1 MGMPWIKL
9 HQDTVSDPKF
19 ARLPE
24 LVQWR
29 YVRMSLIAGQ
39 SDAEGYLISKTGDP
53 FTVGDM
59 AFDIRVDAA
68 SMQESVTT
76 LIGAGFMGQ
85 EDDGLL
91 FIVNFSD
98 DQGRPQS
105 EKRKMWRERKRRQRE
120 QEQDGQDEG
129 DESSKNCPQDVTR
142 DTKNCLASRIE
153 ERRADEEEMRL
164 EGDKSESREDNT
176 PPCGANLSDSQSAD
190 DATWLAESRIVAID
204 SGDEQEPPEE
214 QPPPADYL
222 EAVVQHVE
230 SVAKGKKD
238 WTRHPDAGGADD
250 WANGPVDAFCKRAGL
265 GGQVLP
271 DKKRGQWAKALREV
285 GQEWEAG
292 PGDVATAIEA
302 MLDDEHLTAWKSYSS
317 PYQQG
322 FKDDLGATIGALRME
337 KAGLKRPK
345 NVIVIRGV

>member
-1 MGMPWIKL
+1 
-9 HQDTVSDPKF
+9 
-19 ARLPE
+19 
-24 LVQWR
+24 
-29 YVRMSLIAGQ
+29 
-39 SDAEGYLISKTGDP
+39 
-53 FTVGDM
+53 
-59 AFDIRVDAA
+59 
-68 SMQESVTT
+68 
-76 LIGAGFMGQ
+76 MGQ

-105 EKRKMWRERKRRQRE
+105 EKRKMWRERKRRQRA
-120 QEQDGQDEG
+120 QEQDDQDEG
-129 DESSKNCPQDVTR
+129 DESSKNCPRDVTR
-142 DTKNCLASRIE
+142 DTKNCLTPRVDQSRPEGE
-153 ERRADEEEMRL
+153 ER
-164 EGDKSESREDNT
+164 DKSESIEDNT

-204 SGDEQEPPEE
+204 SGDEQEPPEK
-214 QPPPADYL
+214 QAPPADYL

-238 WTRHPDAGGADD
+238 WTRPPDAGGADD

-271 DKKRGQWAKALREV
+271 GKKRSQWAKALREV

-292 PGDVATAIEA
+292 PGDVASAIEA

-322 FKDDLGATIGALRME
+322 FKDDLGATIGALRM
-337 KAGLKRPK
+337 KAAGRDQPK
-345 NVIVIRGV
+345 VIKIGAGK